1 MGLFEYII
9 KAKSGVYKDNPENR
23 RLHRVGQRYGQR
35 KIVDEGN
42 NGTKLP
48 SKETLLYWNN
58 RKNSLGDQYK
68 TISSLEEF
76 RDNKFRE
83 LLREK
88 LIQETVSKATRHF
101 DKPKAVFCL
110 GGAASG
116 KSSSLASLGYD
127 GSKIPCQL
135 NPDEYQEKAFQGDNM
150 FYNWTQAGSG
160 AGRLH
165 DETSAMT
172 KEAYKRVLATGGDFV
187 KDGVMGNYEKA
198 LADIQAAIDAGYE
211 PEIVGVSLDTDEAI
225 KRCYARYERAEEKEK
240 YSGRLVPEGILR
252 SGHSGA
258 ATTFAR
264 LMMEH
269 PEFKLKLFDNN
280 VERGEKPILVYD
292 STKQPPILDKDKVLQ
307 FFKKSVA
314 FNEIKDYMEM
324 KNDLAKSILDNPY
337 NRVEGGRKIELFDIL
352 DKYRY
357 QRQNRQLSNLDA
369 YAEDIG
375 ATREELL
382 AYQNWINDGKPTG
395 IESDEQYYELQRQ
408 AYGKIVIKLSWL
420 I

>member
-9 KAKSGVYKDNPENR
+9 KAKSGVYKDNSENR
-23 RLHRVGQRYGQR
+23 RLHRVGQRYGQC

-42 NGTKLP
+42 SGTKLP
-48 SKETLLYWNN
+48 SKETLAYWNN
-58 RKNSLGDQYK
+58 RKNFLGDKYK

-116 KSSSLASLGYD
+116 KSSSLAALGYD
-127 GSKIPCQL
+127 SSRIPCQL

-150 FYNWTQAGSG
+150 FYNWTSARSG
-160 AGRLH
+160 AQRLH
-165 DETSAMT
+165 KETSAMT

-211 PEIVGVSLDTDEAI
+211 PEIVGVSLSTKEAL
-225 KRCYARYERAEEKEK
+225 KRCKARYQRAEEKEK
-240 YSGRLVPEGILR
+240 YSGRFVPDPILKD
-252 SGHSGA
+252 GHSGA

-264 LMMEH
+264 LIMEH
-269 PEFKLKLFDNN
+269 PEFKIKLFDNN
-280 VERGEKPILVYD
+280 VARGERPVLVYD
-292 STKQPPILDKDKVLQ
+292 STKQPPILDKDKVSQ
-307 FFKKSVA
+307 FFKKSVIYKK
-314 FNEIKDYMEM
+314 IKDYMEM
-324 KNDLAKSILDNPY
+324 KNDFAKSILDSPY
-337 NRVEGGRKIELFDIL
+337 NRVEGGQKIDLFDVL
-352 DKYRY
+352 SKYSY
-357 QRQNRQLSNLDA
+357 QRQNIQLSNLDA
-369 YAEDIG
+369 YAEDLG
-375 ATREELL
+375 KSEEELL

-395 IESDEQYYELQRQ
+395 IKSDEQFYEIQKQ
-408 AYGKIVIKLSWL
+408 AYGEVI
-420 I
+420 IEFD